1 MPRRHRRSRPRNLR
15 RTSWSEGMCMCAT
28 GATLLGGRR
37 KARRAWRECT
47 GTVAKL
53 TIEEIGVHLLARS
66 VVGVQEG
73 KVVVVYVH
81 VGRKAPHEWLAYDQ
95 RGANALLA
103 RRHRAGFALKA
114 SPTKQPVTLRRRA
127 RQRAR
132 ELPVTRFAPPA
143 PSQPA

>member
-1 MPRRHRRSRPRNLR
+1 
-15 RTSWSEGMCMCAT
+15 MCAT

-73 KVVVVYVH
+73 KVVVVYV
-81 VGRKAPHEWLAYDQ
+81 Q
-95 RGANALLA
+95 S
-103 RRHRAGFALKA
+103 RH
-114 SPTKQPVTLRRRA
+114 KQPPGKQSQETTSVQVAQSAGEST
-127 RQRAR
+127 QQ
-132 ELPVTRFAPPA
+132 PSRF
-143 PSQPA
+143 